1 MRALLLATLFFLQSA
16 RVAAADVTPEM
27 IIQKY
32 GKPDAIT
39 SSEYEKP
46 RPPLVM
52 KFFDYNRQRVRFLF
66 MANAPVGSPPPYA
79 SWKLVGLTDPTTN
92 TVIKADE
99 VQRRMGK

>member
-1 MRALLLATLFFLQSA
+1 MRLLLSALLLFLQSA
-16 RVAAADVTPEM
+16 VAVAADVTPEM
-27 IIQKY
+27 IILKY

-52 KFFDYNRQRVRFLF
+52 KFFDYKRQRVRFLF
-66 MANAPVGSPPPYA
+66 IADAPVGSPPPYA

-92 TVIKADE
+92 AVIKVDE
-99 VQRRMGK
+99 MQRRMGK